1 MAKKDYPRR
10 SLSTDSYATDK
21 WLKTI
26 FSTWFDPCP
35 LNEHWEKIAGGNGL
49 ELEWKDRTFV
59 KPPNS
64 NPKPWSQKAISEAE
78 RGKNIA
84 MLLKHDSSTE
94 WYRILHEYNGS
105 HFLLINERL
114 KHETGTSCAFPSVLV
129 IIEGAKQSEQQRL
142 PI

>member
-10 SLSTDSYATDK
+10 SLSHDSYATDK
-21 WLKTI
+21 WLKSI

-35 LNEHWEKIAGGNGL
+35 LDD
-49 ELEWKDRTFV
+49 EWKTDGLSIEWPSQTFV
-59 KPPNS
+59 NPPYS
-64 NPKPWSQKAISEAE
+64 NPKPWVQKAITEAK

-94 WYRILHEYNGS
+94 WYRILHEYAGS

>member
-10 SLSTDSYATDK
+10 ERSHDNYQTDK
-21 WLKTI
+21 WLKSI
-26 FSTWFDPCP
+26 FSGWFDPCP
-35 LNEHWEKIAGGNGL
+35 LVDHWETNGL
-49 ELEWKDRTFV
+49 ELEWKDPTFV
-59 KPPNS
+59 NPPYS
-64 NPKPWSQKAISEAE
+64 NPKPWVQKAIDEAK
-78 RGKNIA
+78 RGKKIA

-94 WYRILHEYNGS
+94 WYRILHEYEGS
-105 HFLLINERL
+105 HFLLVNERL